1 MKWFLSTTIKD
12 LQPYDALARRNH
24 SDVYLL
30 FTERKEGKKELKSS
44 AKIENKE
51 NIQGS
56 VSSRNLQTLKTYK
69 SVEHLKTQPFKES
82 DLRRAFEK
90 GEALRAL
97 LEPNE
102 NDIPY

>member
-12 LQPYDALARRNH
+12 SQPYDALARRNH
-24 SDVYLL
+24 SEIYLL
-30 FTERKEGKKELKSS
+30 FTERKEGKKEQKNT

-51 NIQGS
+51 NVHGS
-56 VSSRNLQTLKTYK
+56 VSSRSLQTLKTCK

-97 LEPNE
+97 L
-102 NDIPY
+102 

>member
-1 MKWFLSTTIKD
+1 M
-12 LQPYDALARRNH
+12 
-24 SDVYLL
+24 
-30 FTERKEGKKELKSS
+30 FTEKKEGKKEQKNT
-44 AKIENKE
+44 AKLENKE

-56 VSSRNLQTLKTYK
+56 VSSRNLQTLKTHK

-82 DLRRAFEK
+82 DLRKAFEK

-102 NDIPY
+102 NSAPY